1 MGTTGGRSTMTSRS
15 PRPAGPN
22 ALAPTRLEM
31 MLDSRIVMS
40 AIRISLALRAITVIQ
55 FLVLKNANASAGA
68 ARQNDGRYGA
78 KQNGRV
84 EPERPAI
91 DVFKIELHP
100 LIEREVAAARNL
112 PKASQAGLDAKSSF
126 LPCQFHAGRITQR
139 QGPWSH
145 DAHVSQQHINQ
156 LRQLVDA
163 GPPQPTTD
171 RRHSWIVANFEYRT
185 GLLVQ
190 VLDFAHARF
199 GIALHRPKLEHL
211 ETPFVQA
218 HSLLHKEDRT
228 FRFKLDNYGDEQ
240 QHRSG

>member
-68 ARQNDGRYGA
+68 ASQNDGRYGA

-100 LIEREVAAARNL
+100 LIERQVAAARNL
-112 PKASQAGLDAKSSF
+112 PEAGQARLNTEASF
-126 LPCQFHAGRITQR
+126 LPCQFHAGRITPTHR
-139 QGPWSH
+139 PCSH
-145 DAHVSQQHINQ
+145 TSHVSQP
-156 LRQLVDA
+156 DA
-163 GPPQPTTD
+163 TPIPQ
-171 RRHSWIVANFEYRT
+171 F
-185 GLLVQ
+185 
-190 VLDFAHARF
+190 
-199 GIALHRPKLEHL
+199 
-211 ETPFVQA
+211 
-218 HSLLHKEDRT
+218 
-228 FRFKLDNYGDEQ
+228 
-240 QHRSG
+240 